1 MIECSPLAQGV
12 MASSSHVS
20 HFASTA
26 DKSPDVVFDPAVKGK
41 FLSDVRFYLEH
52 SPNQNMFATL
62 NVPFEE
68 DPAIGQLFSFLALAE
83 EKFGLSF
90 REIFSEDSPE
100 MRAFTVEFANSYMD
114 AVRGIAKLSQDIR
127 AYHHPAGLHPS
138 DPNEFRKV
146 HMFTELLSTFVHYGQ
161 KRGDAE
167 DNRPYKKG
175 HIDEVLGFLR
185 SYCEPFATSVLEAC
199 RLHDAGEDFDHPE
212 GFMTKAGLTAE
223 QKGDFFQFLCD
234 YLDANLPP
242 INFPSSFR
250 DMAMLDD
257 SGKQFLTGDRFDA
270 YASRKLR
277 HSDTLRDLS
286 KIQGAIPG
294 YAKDRYRDVNAKL
307 FRILSEPD
315 PRIRMIMFVQYFFPK
330 AFDTLSNVYS
340 YFQMSHKE
348 GKSAEHSDR
357 EQYKRRQ
364 MEGMVRNVVLRGMQ
378 RLGAQIAHYKIN
390 DALKFPNWDQR
401 QKYKVMIKKITD
413 RDRDDGGMSRAEVF
427 ERDLFK
433 AVSDRYQHAYEEPLP
448 EGAFQV
454 IMWRRAIHDIKSN
467 VQRAIETGV
476 LPDDTKF
483 MHIIDIRVLDN
494 RPDIALRIKTIID
507 SVMASFAPIIERR
520 KLVAERQHPLVG
532 ELCTVRSD
540 EGISKKTTSFG
551 YIVYSLRSLPEVR
564 NDLEGLVSATYLN
577 QDKSAFRKLRAFLD
591 TLGTHVG
598 HVEGVLRTIEDE
610 LRYLGTLPVAQQ
622 ISDTRSQIYSALRYF
637 KPATTADNPD
647 QTTNTAASTAEDRL
661 NIFGEKMC
669 DTADM
674 MAYAQEV
681 MRLYHDYKEQIMT
694 HMSPRIELGKFSVIL
709 DRRRR
714 VADSKVTL
722 PKDSNPLYGLF
733 YYFPMLTRHNIKSIR
748 VHRGGQQNIFTDVE
762 VMKHLTLLP
771 GDHVDIQLHSEQ
783 KDKKNAEKAVK
794 FARHTLYPDKDGVS
808 D

>member
-1 MIECSPLAQGV
+1 
-12 MASSSHVS
+12 MASSSHIPPL
-20 HFASTA
+20 ASST
-26 DKSPDVVFDPAVKGK
+26 DKTPEAVFDPAVKAK
-41 FLSDVRFYLEH
+41 FLSDVRYYLERTH
-52 SPNQNMFATL
+52 HRHDFNTSS
-62 NVPFEE
+62 VPLEK
-68 DPAIGQLFSFLALAE
+68 DPAIEQLFSFLAVVE
-83 EKFGLSF
+83 QKFDLSF
-90 REIFSEDSPE
+90 SAIFSENVPE
-100 MRAFTVEFANSYMD
+100 LHAFICEFANSYMD
-114 AVRGIAKLSQDIR
+114 AVRGIEKLSQDIR
-127 AYHHPAGLHPS
+127 AYHHPVGLHPS

-146 HMFTELLSTFVHYGQ
+146 HMFTELLSTFIHYGQ

-185 SYCEPFATSVLEAC
+185 SYCEPFATSVLAAC

-212 GFMTKAGLTAE
+212 GFMTKAGLAPE
-223 QKGDFFQFLCD
+223 HKGDFFQFLCD

-250 DMAMLDD
+250 DMVLLDD
-257 SGKQFLTGDRFDA
+257 SGKQLLTGNRFDA
-270 YASRKLR
+270 YASNKLH

-340 YFQMSHKE
+340 YFQMSHKT
-348 GKSAEHSDR
+348 GKNSEHSER
-357 EQYKRRQ
+357 EQFKRRQ
-364 MEGMVRNVVLRGMQ
+364 MEGMVRNVVLRGMK

-413 RDRDDGGMSRAEVF
+413 RDRDDGGMSRSEIF

-433 AVSDRYQHAYEEPLP
+433 TVSDRYQHAYEEPLP

-467 VQRAIETGV
+467 VQKTIETGV

-483 MHIIDIRVLDN
+483 MHIIDIRVLDD
-494 RPDIALRIKTIID
+494 RLDIALRIKTIID
-507 SVMASFAPIIERR
+507 SVMTSFAPIIERR
-520 KLVAERQHPLVG
+520 RLVAERQHPLVG
-532 ELCTVRSD
+532 ELCAIRSD
-540 EGISKKTTSFG
+540 EGIPKKTTSFG

-564 NDLEGLVSATYLN
+564 RDLEGLVSATYLN

-610 LRYLGTLPVAQQ
+610 LRYLATLPVAQQ
-622 ISDTRSQIYSALRYF
+622 ISDTRSQIYSAMRYF
-637 KPATTADNPD
+637 KPTVPADDAD
-647 QTTNTAASTAEDRL
+647 QAVDTSAPMTEERL

-674 MAYAQEV
+674 VAYAQEV

-694 HMSPRIELGKFSVIL
+694 HMSPRIALNKFSVIL
-709 DRRRR
+709 DRRRK
-714 VADSKVTL
+714 VADSSVTL

-733 YYFPMLTRHNIKSIR
+733 YYFPMLTHHNIKSIR

-771 GDHVDIQLHSEQ
+771 GDHVEIQLHSEQ

-794 FARHTLYPDKDGVS
+794 FARHTLYPDKDGELT
-808 D
+808 

>member
-1 MIECSPLAQGV
+1 
-12 MASSSHVS
+12 MALSSHIS
-20 HFASTA
+20 RLTSAT
-26 DKSPDVVFDPAVKGK
+26 DKSPDVVFDPAVKSK
-41 FLSDVRFYLEH
+41 FLSDVRYYILH
-52 SPNQNMFATL
+52 SHLKKNFATS
-62 NVPFEE
+62 NIPFEE
-68 DPAIGQLFSFLALAE
+68 DPAIEQLFSFLALAE
-83 EKFGLSF
+83 KKFNLSF
-90 REIFSEDSPE
+90 KQIFSEDGPE
-100 MRAFTVEFANSYMD
+100 LHAFIAEFADSYMN
-114 AVRGIAKLSQDIR
+114 AIRGITTLSRDVH
-127 AYHHPAGLHPS
+127 AYHHPAGLHPD

-146 HMFTELLSTFVHYGQ
+146 HMFTELLSTFIHYGQ

-185 SYCEPFATSVLEAC
+185 SYCEPFATSVLVAC

-212 GFMTKAGLTAE
+212 GFMTKVGLTLD

-242 INFPSSFR
+242 VNFPNSFR
-250 DMAMLDD
+250 DMALRDD
-257 SGKQFLTGDRFDA
+257 SGKPFLTGDRFDA
-270 YASRKLR
+270 YASRKLH

-307 FRILSEPD
+307 FRVLSEPD

-340 YFQMSHKE
+340 YFQMSHRA
-348 GKSAEHSDR
+348 GGGAEHSDR
-357 EQYKRRQ
+357 EKYKRRQ

-413 RDRDDGGMSRAEVF
+413 RDRDDGGMSRAEIF

-433 AVSDRYQHAYEEPLP
+433 AVNDRYQHAYKEPLP
-448 EGAFQV
+448 KDSFQV

-467 VQRAIETGV
+467 VHKAIETGT

-483 MHIIDIRVLDN
+483 MHVIDIRVLDN

-507 SVMASFAPIIERR
+507 SVMASFAPIIERGR
-520 KLVAERQHPLVG
+520 LVAERQHPLVG
-532 ELCTVRSD
+532 ELCTIRSD
-540 EGISKKTTSFG
+540 EGIPKKATSFG
-551 YIVYSLRSLPEVR
+551 YIVYSLRSLFEVR

-577 QDKSAFRKLRAFLD
+577 QDKSAFGKLRAFLD

-598 HVEGVLRTIEDE
+598 HVEGVLRMIEDE

-622 ISDTRSQIYSALRYF
+622 MNDTRSQIYSALRYF
-637 KPATTADNPD
+637 RPATTSGGFDQAMDN
-647 QTTNTAASTAEDRL
+647 SGSEMEDRL

-669 DTADM
+669 DSADM
-674 MAYAQEV
+674 ATYAQEV
-681 MRLYHDYKEQIMT
+681 MKLYHDYKEQIMT
-694 HMSPRIELGKFSVIL
+694 HMSPRIEVGKFSVTL
-709 DRRRR
+709 GKHRK
-714 VADSKVTL
+714 VADPKITL
-722 PKDSNPLYGLF
+722 PRDSNPLYGLF
-733 YYFPMLTRHNIKSIR
+733 YYFPMLTHHNIKSIR
-748 VHRGGQQNIFTDVE
+748 VYRGGTQNIFTDVE

-771 GDHVDIQLHSEQ
+771 GDHVDIQLYSEQ
-783 KDKKNAEKAVK
+783 KDRKNAEKAVK
-794 FARHTLYPDKDGVS
+794 FARHTLYPDKDGVLH
-808 D
+808 